1 MSQIKHLNRL
11 WSIFRASE
19 GSSVPLAFVIP
30 THDSMRI
37 PSQKR
42 LEIHPMVSFVAVFH
56 HPIIRHHLIMHSN
69 HLFLPALSSHYES
82 IVFLLAW
89 KCPILWG
96 FASFISSS
104 GTPPGRSA
112 VKIVV
117 AAPTIWDGLL
127 MSVRDRE
134 SCLPIVELSI

>member
-19 GSSVPLAFVIP
+19 GSSVPLAFVIH
-30 THDSMRI
+30 THASMRI

-56 HPIIRHHLIMHSN
+56 HPIIRHHLIMHFN
-69 HLFLPALSSHYES
+69 HLFLPAPSSHYES

-96 FASFISSS
+96 FASLISSS
-104 GTPPGRSA
+104 GTPGRSA
-112 VKIVV
+112 VEIVV
-117 AAPTIWDGLL
+117 AAPTVWDGLL

-134 SCLPIVELSI
+134 SCLPIANLSI